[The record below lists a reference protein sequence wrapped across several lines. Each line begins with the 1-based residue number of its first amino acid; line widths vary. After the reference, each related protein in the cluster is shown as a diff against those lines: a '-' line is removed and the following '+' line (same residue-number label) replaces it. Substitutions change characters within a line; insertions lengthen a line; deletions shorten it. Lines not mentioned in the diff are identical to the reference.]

1 MKKTLL
7 SLSLIALLN
16 LPGIV
21 KGVEN
26 PNVGQTFGPSTT
38 VPSAN
43 QSRRMITPADPTN
56 GNNIV
61 TGNVSGMKYF
71 RGIVPYGSSYYTGN
85 SGNDSGS
92 QSVSNFLRRSAD
104 PVASDRNP
112 GIARPYYQPERT
124 TTRFVRP
131 ESMGIKAPASP
142 TSIGRSNPFVLSNSP
157 QLQDAPIRQRPL
169 SSDSRRVE
177 ELLERQNLLEKE
189 PVAEFDSKL
198 LVERPEK
205 KPAEPVNLPPLYPP
219 LQQDTQQPVEPKSP
233 RPEEEVLAEFQKE
246 NEKAIMEQKP
256 FRSEREPFTAESTLL
271 KAGGEET
278 KSEDETPEEAALKK
292 AQDAALGRGIMGEH
306 KSYDSLA
313 QARYKTYM
321 QAAEQFMKEGK
332 FYKAADVYELASL
345 WRPDEAR
352 GYLGKGFSLFGA
364 GEYMS
369 SSYYV
374 GRAIEMEPSLASQS
388 FDLANLIGNRD
399 VFENRLLEVTAWQE
413 KSGSG
418 ELAYLMAYVLYHDG
432 KAEQA
437 AAAIAKAEQ
446 AMPDSRIVKV
456 IRAVIKGEST
466 AP

>member
-1 MKKTLL
+1 MKKTFV
-7 SLSLIALLN
+7 SLSLIALLV
-16 LPGIV
+16 LSGIAD
-21 KGVEN
+21 GVEN
-26 PNVGQTFGPSTT
+26 PNIGPAFGPSTT

-43 QSRRMITPADPTN
+43 QSRRMMTPSDPTS
-56 GNNIV
+56 GNAIV

-92 QSVSNFLRRSAD
+92 QSVSNFLRRSAE
-104 PVASDRNP
+104 PIASDRNP
-112 GIARPYYQPERT
+112 GLARPYYQPERT

-131 ESMGIKAPASP
+131 DSMGIKTPASP
-142 TSIGRSNPFVLSNSP
+142 TSVGRNNPFVLSNSP
-157 QLQDAPIRQRPL
+157 QLQDAQIRQRPL
-169 SSDSRRVE
+169 SSDRRRVE
-177 ELLERQNLLEKE
+177 DLLDRQHLREKE
-189 PVAEFDSKL
+189 PPAEFDSKL
-198 LVERPEK
+198 LIERVEK
-205 KPAEPVNLPPLYPP
+205 KATEPLNLIPLNPT
-219 LQQDTQQPVEPKSP
+219 LQQDAKQPDESKSL

-246 NEKAIMEQKP
+246 TEKAIQEQKT
-256 FRSEREPFTAESTLL
+256 FRSEREPFTAESKLL
-271 KAGGEET
+271 RTEGTET
-278 KSEDETPEEAALKK
+278 KSEDENPEETAKKK
-292 AQDAALGRGIMGEH
+292 AQDAALGRKIMGEH
-306 KSYDSLA
+306 KTYDSLA
-313 QARYKTYM
+313 QERYKTYM

-345 WRPDEAR
+345 WQPDEAR

-374 GRAIEMEPSLASQS
+374 GRAIEMDPSLAGQS

-399 VFENRLLEVTAWQE
+399 VFENRLLEITGWQE

-418 ELAYLMAYVLYHDG
+418 ELAFLMAYVLYHDG
-432 KAEQA
+432 KVQQA

-446 AMPDSRIVKV
+446 AMPGSRIVEAIKTV
-456 IRAVIKGEST
+456 INGEST